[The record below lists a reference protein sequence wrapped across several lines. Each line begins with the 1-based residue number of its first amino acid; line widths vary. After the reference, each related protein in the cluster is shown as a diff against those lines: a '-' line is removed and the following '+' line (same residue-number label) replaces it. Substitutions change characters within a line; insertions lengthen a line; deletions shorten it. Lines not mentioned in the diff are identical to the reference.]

1 MALTKNINYLSPTGF
16 QLKINSLRFPN
27 LEYFCTTVSI
37 PTIVLEEQ
45 AIPYKTVD
53 NAAPGS
59 RLSFG
64 DLALTVQITEN
75 FDNYLE
81 TYNWMHDIA
90 NSKGTTVEDLKEDA
104 ALMIFTS
111 HNNTNKTIRF
121 KDIFPTGI
129 GALEF
134 TSTAESVNYLS
145 CDMTFSY
152 TSFEFE

>member
-16 QLKINSLRFPN
+16 QLKINSLRYPN

-45 AIPYKTVD
+45 SIPYKTVD

-75 FDNYLE
+75 FDNYSLVSSAV
-81 TYNWMHDIA
+81 I
-90 NSKGTTVEDLKEDA
+90 
-104 ALMIFTS
+104 S
-111 HNNTNKTIRF
+111 HT
-121 KDIFPTGI
+121 
-129 GALEF
+129 
-134 TSTAESVNYLS
+134 
-145 CDMTFSY
+145 
-152 TSFEFE
+152 

>member
-64 DLALTVQITEN
+64 DLSLTVQITEN

-90 NSKGTTVEDLKEDA
+90 NSKGTTVEVLDGYIA
-104 ALMIFTS
+104 ISSSTS
-111 HNNTNKTIRF
+111 HNNTNKTIKF

-134 TSTAESVNYLS
+134 TSTATEVNYLS